1 MKEKTKNWIDKVKQT
16 KEKRKS
22 QVCKVYELK
31 FDKSHLSKEKLV
43 YLNQLFLEAKWL
55 YNSILSSEDIF
66 KFDVKN
72 KKVIVLDKDKN
83 KIEKELKVLSS
94 QMRQA
99 VHQKINYDVNAL
111 STKKKKGKQKEV
123 GRLKF
128 KSQINSIV
136 LNQFGITYRIENE
149 KYISIQGFKKH
160 FKVLGFK
167 QIPENAEF
175 ANATLVKKCGEYYLK
190 LTCFLPQERKKV
202 VNKSIG
208 LDFGIKDSV
217 ITSQGD
223 KYFFN
228 FPETKQL
235 KKESRK
241 MNKKVKGSNNRYK
254 QKLKLQK
261 EYNKISNKKK
271 DCKNKF
277 VSKIVND
284 NDIVVIQNEQIHNWA
299 KSKMK
304 GFGRRVQ
311 HSIMGGIISDLSKKS
326 ETVIIDRFFPSTKL
340 CPKCGCLNKIGL
352 SDRLYVCECGYIQ
365 DRDTHSAINILY
377 QGLKQ
382 IGMEH
387 INTMPVENKTSA
399 SFDLSKVVSYDSM
412 KQEATSFRAW

>member
-72 KKVIVLDKDKN
+72 KKVIVMDKDKN

-99 VHQKINYDVNAL
+99 VHQKINYAVKAL
-111 STKKKKGKQKEV
+111 SAKKKKGKQKEV

-149 KYISIQGFKKH
+149 KYVLIQGFKKH

-167 QIPENAEF
+167 QIPKNAEF
-175 ANATLVKKCGEYYLK
+175 ANATLVRKCGEYYLK
-190 LTCFLPQERKKV
+190 LTCFLPRERKKV

-217 ITSQGD
+217 ITSEGE

-241 MNKKVKGSNNRYK
+241 MNRKVKGSSNRYK
-254 QKLKLQK
+254 QKFKLQK

-277 VSKIVND
+277 VSKLVNN
-284 NDIVVIQNEQIHNWA
+284 NDVVVIQKEQIHNWA

-304 GFGRRVQ
+304 GFGRRIQ

-340 CPKCGCLNKIGL
+340 CPECGCLNKIGL
-352 SDRLYVCECGYIQ
+352 SDRLYVCGCGYIQ
-365 DRDTHSAINILY
+365 DRDTHSAINILN

-382 IGMEH
+382 IGMGH

-399 SFDLSKVVSYDSM
+399 SFDLLKVVSYDSM
-412 KQEATSFRAW
+412 KQEATSFRAG

>member
-1 MKEKTKNWIDKVKQT
+1 MQEKTKNWIEKVKQT

-31 FDKSHLSKEKLV
+31 FDISHLSKEKLI

-72 KKVIVLDKDKN
+72 KIVIGLDKDKN
-83 KIEKELKVLSS
+83 KIERELKVLSS

-99 VHQKINYDVNAL
+99 IHQKVCSSIKSL
-111 STKKKKGKQKEV
+111 SAKKKKGKQKEV
-123 GRLKF
+123 GKLKF
-128 KSQINSIV
+128 KSQLNSIM
-136 LNQFGITYRIENE
+136 LNQFDVTYRFENN
-149 KYISIQGFKKH
+149 KYIFIQGFKKH
-160 FKVLGFK
+160 FKVLGFN
-167 QIPENAEF
+167 QIPTNVEF
-175 ANATLVKKCGEYYLK
+175 ANSILIRKCGNYYLK
-190 LTCFLPQERKKV
+190 VTCFLPQKIKQII
-202 VNKSIG
+202 NKEIG

-217 ITSQGD
+217 VDSGGN

-241 MNKKVKGSNNRYK
+241 MNKKIKGSHNRYK

-261 EYNKISNKKK
+261 EYEKISNRKK
-271 DCKNKF
+271 DIKNKF
-277 VSKIVND
+277 VSKLIKE
-284 NDIVVIQNEQIHNWA
+284 NDIVVIQDEQIHNWA

-311 HSIMGGIISDLSKKS
+311 HSIMGGIISDLKKKS
-326 ETVIIDRFFPSTKL
+326 ETVIIDRYFPSTKL
-340 CPKCGCLNKIGL
+340 CPNCGCINKIGL
-352 SDRLYVCECGYIQ
+352 DERIYNCSCGYSK
-365 DRDTHSAINILY
+365 DRDIHSAINILN

-382 IGMEH
+382 IGRES
-387 INTMPVENKTSA
+387 INIMLVENKTSIFPIL
-399 SFDLSKVVSYDSM
+399 SNIDL
-412 KQEATSFRAW
+412 

>member
-72 KKVIVLDKDKN
+72 KKVVVLDKDKN
-83 KIEKELKVLSS
+83 KIERELKVLSS

-99 VHQKINYDVNAL
+99 VHQKIGYAVKAL

-149 KYISIQGFKKH
+149 KYIFIQGFKKH

-175 ANATLVKKCGEYYLK
+175 ANATLVRKCSEYYLK

-217 ITSQGD
+217 ITSEGY

-241 MNKKVKGSNNRYK
+241 MNKKVKGSSNRYK

-277 VSKIVND
+277 VSKLVND

-340 CPKCGCLNKIGL
+340 CPECGCLNKIGL
-352 SDRLYVCECGYIQ
+352 SDRVYVCGCGYIQ
-365 DRDTHSAINILY
+365 DRDIHSAINILN

-399 SFDLSKVVSYDSM
+399 SFDLLKGVSYDSV
-412 KQEATSFRAW
+412 KQEATSFRSW